1 MIVREYQISD
11 TEPIMKLFYDVY
23 GMKSRPTPK

>member
-11 TEPIMKLFYDVY
+11 TEAIMKLLYYVY